1 MSRTITVVT
10 PENITVTYQ
19 AAGFASR
26 FLAFL
31 IDALIQL
38 VGVLAISFI
47 VRRVGGL
54 PFAGSFA
61 SAGGTI
67 AVFVVIFFYPLIFE
81 SVWNGRTPGKR
92 LLGLRVMRDGGYPIN
107 FTASAIR
114 NILKIVV
121 DFGIFPLP
129 GAMLFLFGV
138 PGILAIFFSPEY
150 KRIGDY
156 AAGTIVVVDEGVTP
170 FGEGRSPEIT
180 PTVQFYLPYVRNLDR
195 VTPEEYRVLR
205 RFVARRGN
213 LEIAVQAALSEKI
226 ARLLLPKL
234 EIAAPVQFQVQLAD
248 LLEAIERRY
257 AEEYGV
263 L

>member
-31 IDALIQL
+31 LDAVIQL
-38 VGVLAISFI
+38 LIVLLIAFV
-47 VRRVGGL
+47 VRRVGAI
-54 PFAGSFA
+54 PFA
-61 SAGGTI
+61 SAGGRI
-67 AVFVVIFFYPLIFE
+67 AIFTVIFFYPLIFE
-81 SVWNGRTPGKR
+81 CLWNGRTPGKR

-107 FTASAIR
+107 FTASAVR
-114 NILKIVV
+114 NVLKIVA
-121 DFGIFPLP
+121 DFGIFPIP
-129 GAMLFLFGV
+129 GAPVVLFGV
-138 PGILAIFFSPEY
+138 PGLLSIFFSSEY

-156 AAGTIVVVDEGVTP
+156 AAGTIVVVDEGISP
-170 FGEGRSPEIT
+170 FGEGRTPEMT

-195 VTPEEYRVLR
+195 MTPEEYRVLR
-205 RFVARRGN
+205 RFVARRSE
-213 LEIAVQAALSEKI
+213 LELSVQAALSEKI
-226 ARLLLPKL
+226 ARRLLPKL
-234 EIAAPVQFQVQLAD
+234 EITAPIQFQIQQAD